1 MVAQI
6 LRLKL
11 VLLANSF
18 RRTPWQVVGLILGLV
33 YGIGTA
39 AFLAATLVALRFFDV
54 EVARPIVIVFGS
66 ITLVV
71 FALLPLVLGIDDI
84 LDPRRFSLFGISNT
98 TLATSIGIASL
109 LSVPA
114 VVITIIAVGQTATWS
129 RDPAS
134 YGLSVVS
141 AVLIVV
147 TCLLSSRISTT
158 LASFLLSSR
167 RSRDISTIAGVAL
180 LIAGSPLI
188 AVLASVDWSR
198 EGIAVLTSIA
208 NVAGWTPLGAAW
220 AAPADAAVGLESDA
234 YAKLAIAV
242 AWVLILFAV
251 WRVLLGALLITPE
264 RQAQAKKYLGLG
276 WFDRLPRTPIGAIA
290 ARSITYWT
298 RDARYVTSLVII
310 PLIPAVMIVA
320 LHVAGLPLAALAL
333 LPVPIMCLFLSWSVH
348 NDVAFDNSAIWL
360 HIASSTTG
368 RDDRWGRL
376 LPALGIG
383 VPLVLVGSVISIAI
397 FGDWTVLPSLIG
409 VSSAILLIGL
419 GLSSVMSARF
429 PYPAVRPGDSPF
441 SQPQAGGSA
450 AGLIQGLSF
459 FGILLLAAPSIAAAV
474 LGFFFGSGWHLASLG
489 LGLGVGIVALA
500 VGVHVGA
507 GVFDRRSSELL
518 AAALKN

>member
-11 VLLANSF
+11 ALLSNSF
-18 RRTPWQVVGLILGLV
+18 RRTPWQVVGLILGLF
-33 YGIGTA
+33 YGLGTA
-39 AFLAATLVALRFFDV
+39 TFLAAMLVALRFFDV
-54 EVARPIVIVFGS
+54 EVARPLVIVFGS

-98 TLATSIGIASL
+98 TLATSIGVASL

-114 VVITIIAVGQTATWS
+114 VVITIIAIGQTATWS
-129 RDPAS
+129 RDPAA

-141 AVLIVV
+141 AVLIVI

-158 LASFLLSSR
+158 LASFLLSNR

-188 AVLASVDWSR
+188 AVLASVDWTR
-198 EGIAVLTSIA
+198 EGISVLTKIA
-208 NVAGWTPLGAAW
+208 DVAGWTPLGAAW
-220 AAPADAAVGLESDA
+220 SVPADAAVGLQNDA

-242 AWVLILFAV
+242 LWVLVLFAL
-251 WRVLLGALLITPE
+251 WRVLLGAVLITPE

-310 PLIPAVMIVA
+310 PLVPAVMIVA
-320 LHVAGLPLAALAL
+320 LNIAGLPLEALAL
-333 LPVPIMCLFLSWSVH
+333 LPVPVMCLFLSWSVH
-348 NDVAFDNSAIWL
+348 NDVSFDNTAIWL
-360 HIASSTTG
+360 HIASSTRG

-383 VPLVLVGSVISIAI
+383 IPLVLVGSVISIAV
-397 FGDWTVLPSLIG
+397 FDDWNVLPSLVG
-409 VSSAILLIGL
+409 VSFSILFIGL

-441 SQPQAGGSA
+441 SQPQAGGNA

-474 LGFFFGSGWHLASLG
+474 LGFIYGDVWHLVSLG
-489 LGLGVGIVALA
+489 LGLGIGITALL
-500 VGVHVGA
+500 VGVRIGA
-507 GVFDRRSSELL
+507 RVFDRRGSELL